1 MGASEEENRAR
12 RYRDLARELRVRAST
27 MTDERTRQ
35 GMLEAAKVWDQLS
48 NFADRQV
55 RLFAKPITDQRRPR
69 P

>member
-12 RYRDLARELRVRAST
+12 RYRDIAKELRVRATT

-35 GMLEAAKVWDQLS
+35 GMLEAATVWDQLS

-55 RLFAKPITDQRRPR
+55 RLFARPITDPRRPR